1 MTMPGKPFTSV
12 WTRERKERREQGL
25 SRDQIVRAALDLLDE
40 EGLDA
45 LSMRKLG
52 ARIGAGATSLYWHV
66 ANKDEL
72 LELVMDEIYGE
83 VRTPADA
90 SWRETAGAVA
100 WGLRGAILAHPWCVG
115 LVGVLP
121 SIGPNALTMS
131 DRLLKACKRAGF
143 QGIDIDFAVSAVIA
157 YTLGAATPEAAWRSV
172 VSRSGAS
179 PCDAQTDMVPTIER
193 LAAGYPDLLET
204 YREYSSHNYD
214 PLTARQVAFDY
225 GLLALLD
232 GLDARPGRQEVK
244 EHEGTSRTETTRMT
258 EKSRTPERSS
268 MPERSRMPRT
278 RP

>member
-1 MTMPGKPFTSV
+1 MPGKPFTSV
-12 WTRERKERREQGL
+12 WTRERKGRREQGL

-72 LELVMDEIYGE
+72 LELALDEIYGE
-83 VRTPADA
+83 VATPADA

-100 WGLRGAILAHPWCVG
+100 WGLRGVVLAHPWSVG
-115 LVGVLP
+115 LIGVLP

-131 DRLLKACKRAGF
+131 DRLLKAGRRAGF
-143 QGIDIDFAVSAVIA
+143 QGIDIDFAVNAVIA
-157 YTLGAATPEAAWRSV
+157 YTLGAAIPEAAWRGL

-179 PCDAQTDMVPTIER
+179 PNEAQTAMAPAIEQ
-193 LAAGYPDLLET
+193 LAEPYPDLLER
-204 YREYSSHNYD
+204 YKDYMSQGFD
-214 PLTARQVAFDY
+214 PATTKQIGFDY

-232 GLDARPGRQEVK
+232 GLDARPGRRGVE
-244 EHEGTSRTETTRMT
+244 EGGASPMPRPGGKDVEEGDTSL
-258 EKSRTPERSS
+258 
-268 MPERSRMPRT
+268 MPRT